1 MSGGCLEGFWMV
13 SDLSW
18 ILPRQYCRY
27 NNKKPFISLLYST
40 TVFPINALFN
50 ANINRFG
57 GRLTVSEMCLD
68 TAWWVIK
75 SIGETPMKEY
85 WALLISWFLFS
96 KLPWIGHKVPYS
108 RVSVGC
114 QEGARGVSGVV

>member
-1 MSGGCLEGFWMV
+1 MDRVWRVLRCCPIDPG
-13 SDLSW
+13 
-18 ILPRQYCRY
+18 YCQDSIADISI
-27 NNKKPFISLLYST
+27 KKPFISLLYST

-114 QEGARGVSGVV
+114 QEGARGMSGVV

>member
-1 MSGGCLEGFWMV
+1 M
-13 SDLSW
+13 
-18 ILPRQYCRY
+18 
-27 NNKKPFISLLYST
+27 
-40 TVFPINALFN
+40 
-50 ANINRFG
+50 
-57 GRLTVSEMCLD
+57 SEMCLD

-114 QEGARGVSGVV
+114 QEGARGCHLFQFLSFGKVFGFGKLFKQSNVLVVKIARFGVGC